1 MQEFTLYSHHDRLPL
16 KGILVC
22 PETTPRAIV
31 QVSHGMCEHKERYL
45 PFLQFLA
52 EHGFVCV
59 IHDHRGHGGSVRQ
72 PEDLGYFYPDGGVA
86 LVSDL
91 YQVSRWVRRKYPELP
106 LFLFGHSMGSLAV
119 RCYLKRYPDQLSG
132 LFVCGSPSDTWGLEL
147 GERFRAVLAK
157 KKGAQYH
164 SKWLA
169 ETVFVVFQKPFREE
183 NRRNAWICSD
193 PNVVDAYNA
202 DPLCD
207 FNFSL
212 NGYEALLYLLRTTY
226 DPEDWRVLQP
236 ELPIRFLSGGEDPCR
251 GSDQKFEQAVE
262 LLRSVGYRNV
272 TSRLF
277 PEMRHEILNETHR
290 ELVYQDVLETLEQW
304 LSRS

>member
-157 KKGAQYH
+157 KKGACY
-164 SKWLA
+164 
-169 ETVFVVFQKPFREE
+169 R
-183 NRRNAWICSD
+183 
-193 PNVVDAYNA
+193 A
-202 DPLCD
+202 D
-207 FNFSL
+207 
-212 NGYEALLYLLRTTY
+212 R
-226 DPEDWRVLQP
+226 
-236 ELPIRFLSGGEDPCR
+236 
-251 GSDQKFEQAVE
+251 
-262 LLRSVGYRNV
+262 
-272 TSRLF
+272 
-277 PEMRHEILNETHR
+277 
-290 ELVYQDVLETLEQW
+290 
-304 LSRS
+304 